1 MEIDHIYVRKFLV
14 EKTAILADVDKM
26 ELMKDI
32 MNDIFSAG
40 GAEVSIIPV
49 MQGEGMVNIEES
61 QLPDSLPILALRNAV
76 LFPGTVYPITIGR
89 EKSIR
94 LIEDAEKNNT
104 FIGAVPQNDLAVEDP
119 REKDLY
125 GYGTVAKIV
134 KTLEMPDGT
143 ITAILQGYK
152 RFELDQVVEYE
163 PYMLGRVRYLDDI
176 MPEIDVKIR
185 MIAESLK
192 EKAASIIR
200 SSSFVPREAASAL
213 KGIDNFAFLV
223 NFIATTIEVE
233 NFMDKVELL
242 QYGDLRARAMKLLS
256 VLDTQVE
263 LQKIKQEINQ
273 KVKTEIDQQQRE
285 YYLNNQLKT
294 IQEELGMDDVEE
306 FAQLRARAEEK
317 LWPASVQEIFDK
329 EIAKLERYN
338 PSSPDYSIQYNYIQF
353 MLDLPWGEMSE
364 DNLDLKNA
372 QKVLDEDHY
381 GLEKVKER
389 IIEYLAVLKLKGDMK
404 SPILC
409 LYGPPGVG
417 KTSLGKSVAR
427 ALGRKYIRIA
437 LGGVHDESEIRGHRK
452 TYVGALPGRILNGI
466 NRAGTS
472 NPVIVL
478 DEIDKLTKDIK
489 GDPSSALLEALDPE
503 QNTAFHDNYLDIDYD
518 LSDVLFITT
527 ANNIDTIQ
535 PALKDR
541 MEMINVSGYL
551 AEEKY
556 EIAKNYLVPKQI
568 QEHGL
573 DKSQLKFD
581 KGAITR
587 IIDEYTHESG
597 VRGLEKQIAKVARVT
612 AKKIALEEEYPAVI
626 KKEHLKEYLGLP
638 TNSHDMQKGNEA
650 PGVVTGLAWTSMGG
664 EILFIESSV
673 SKGKGNLSMTGN
685 LGDVMKESAQIA
697 YQYIKAHPEMTGLTY
712 EEFAEKDI
720 HVHVPEGAV
729 PKDGPSAGITM
740 VSSMVSAYRGKK
752 VKSGI
757 AMTGEMTL
765 RGRVLPV
772 GGIKEKILA
781 AKRSGIHT
789 IVISEENRKDVEDIK
804 EIYIKGLTFVYVKSI
819 KDVIDFIF

>member
-1 MEIDHIYVRKFLV
+1 
-14 EKTAILADVDKM
+14 
-26 ELMKDI
+26 MKDI
-32 MNDIFSAG
+32 FSDIMAPS

-49 MQGEGMVNIEES
+49 MQGDGMMHIDQD

-94 LIEDAEKNNT
+94 LIEDAERSNT
-104 FIGAVPQNDLAVEDP
+104 FIGAVPQNDLSVEDP
-119 REKDLY
+119 RKEDLY

-143 ITAILQGYK
+143 ITAILQGFK
-152 RFELDQVVEYE
+152 RFEVEEVFEYN
-163 PYMLGRVRYLDDI
+163 PYLLGRVRYMDDI
-176 MPEIDVKIR
+176 VPEEDTKTR

-192 EKAASIIR
+192 EKAASIIK
-200 SSSFVPREAASAL
+200 SSAFVPREAAAAL
-213 KGIDNFAFLV
+213 KGIDNFEFLV

-233 NFMDKVELL
+233 NYMDKVELL
-242 QYGDLRARAMKLLS
+242 QYGDLRNRAMKLLS

-263 LQKIKQEINQ
+263 LQKIKQEIHQ
-273 KVKTEIDQQQRE
+273 KVKSEIDQQQRE

-317 LWPASVQEIFDK
+317 LWPAAVQEIFEK
-329 EIAKLERYN
+329 EMAKLERYN

-353 MLDLPWGEMSE
+353 MLDLPWGQIST

-372 QKVLDEDHY
+372 QKVLDDDHY

-417 KTSLGKSVAR
+417 KTSLGKSIAR
-427 ALGRKYIRIA
+427 ALGRKYVRIA

-478 DEIDKLTKDIK
+478 DEIDKLSSDFK

-518 LSDVLFITT
+518 LSNVLFITT

-551 AEEKY
+551 AEEKV
-556 EIAKNYLVPKQI
+556 EIAKHYLVPKQVE
-568 QEHGL
+568 EHGL
-573 DKSQLKFD
+573 QKSQLKFD
-581 KGAITR
+581 KGAIVK
-587 IIDEYTHESG
+587 IIDEYTRESG

-612 AKKIALEEEYPAVI
+612 AKKIALEQEHPAVI
-626 KKEHLKEYLGLP
+626 KKEHLREYLGLP
-638 TNSHDMQKGNEA
+638 TNSHDLQKGNEA

-673 SKGKGNLSMTGN
+673 SSGKGVLTMTGN
-685 LGDVMKESAQIA
+685 LGDVMKESATIA
-697 YQYIKAHPEMTGLTY
+697 YQYIKAHPELTGMSY
-712 EEFAEKDI
+712 EEFSQKDI

-740 VSSMVSAYRGKK
+740 VSSMVSAFRNQK

-789 IVISEENRKDVEDIK
+789 IVISEENRKDVEDINPV
-804 EIYIKGLTFVYVKSI
+804 YVKGLSFVYVKNI
-819 KDVIDFIF
+819 DEVISYIFN

>member
-1 MEIDHIYVRKFLV
+1 
-14 EKTAILADVDKM
+14 
-26 ELMKDI
+26 MKDI
-32 MNDIFSAG
+32 INDIFSPGA

-49 MQGEGMVNIEES
+49 MQGEGLSKVNEGD
-61 QLPDSLPILALRNAV
+61 LPDYLPVLALRNAV
-76 LFPGTVYPITIGR
+76 LFPGSVYPITIGR

-94 LIEDAEKNNT
+94 LIEDAERNNT
-104 FIGAVPQNDLAVEDP
+104 FIGAVPQNDLMVEDP
-119 REKDLY
+119 RKEDLY
-125 GYGTVAKIV
+125 DFGTVAKIV

-143 ITAILQGYK
+143 ITAILQGFK
-152 RFELDQVVEYE
+152 RFEIDSIVEYE
-163 PYMLGRVRYLDDI
+163 PYMLGRVRYLEDI
-176 MPEIDVKIR
+176 APENDTQTR
-185 MIAESLK
+185 MIGESLK
-192 EKAASIIR
+192 EKASSLIR
-200 SSSFVPREAASAL
+200 MSSMVPKEAAGAI
-213 KGIDNFAFLV
+213 KGIDSLEFLV

-242 QYGDLRARAMKLLS
+242 QYGEIKTRAMKLLS
-256 VLDTQVE
+256 VLDTQIE

-285 YYLNNQLKT
+285 YFLNNQLKT

-306 FAQLRARAEEK
+306 FSQLRARAEEK
-317 LWPASVQEIFDK
+317 LWAPAVQEIFEK
-329 EIAKLERYN
+329 EMAKLERYN

-353 MLDLPWGEMSE
+353 MLDLPWGAMSN

-372 QKVLDEDHY
+372 KKVLDEDHF
-381 GLEKVKER
+381 GLETVKDR

-427 ALGRKYIRIA
+427 ALGRKYVRIA

-478 DEIDKLTKDIK
+478 DEIDKLSRDFK

-518 LSDVLFITT
+518 LSNVLFITT
-527 ANNIDTIQ
+527 ANSIDTIQ

-556 EIAKNYLVPKQI
+556 EIAKHYLLPKQLG
-568 QEHGL
+568 EHGL
-573 DKSQLKFD
+573 DKSQLKID
-581 KGAITR
+581 KGALTK
-587 IIDEYTHESG
+587 IIDEYTRESG

-612 AKKIALEEEYPAVI
+612 AKKIALEEDYPVTV
-626 KKEHLKEYLGLP
+626 KKEHLREYLGLP

-650 PGVVTGLAWTSMGG
+650 PGVVTGLAWTQMGG

-673 SKGKGNLSMTGN
+673 SKGKGVLSMTGN
-685 LGDVMKESAQIA
+685 LGDVMKESATIA
-697 YQYIKAHPEMTGLTY
+697 FQYLKAHPELAGLSY
-712 EEFAEKDI
+712 EEFIEKDV

-740 VSSMVSAYRGKK
+740 VSSMVSAYRQKK
-752 VKSGI
+752 VRSGV

-804 EIYIKGLTFVYVKSI
+804 EIYIKGLTFVYVKNISE
-819 KDVIDFIF
+819 VISYIFN

>member
-1 MEIDHIYVRKFLV
+1 MRKFV
-14 EKTAILADVDKM
+14 
-26 ELMKDI
+26 LMKDKI
-32 MNDIFSAG
+32 NDIFSAA

-49 MQGEGMVNIEES
+49 VQGDGMMTIDQS
-61 QLPDSLPILALRNAV
+61 QLPESLPILALRNAV
-76 LFPGTVYPITIGR
+76 LFPGTVFPITIGR
-89 EKSIR
+89 EKSMR
-94 LIEDAEKNNT
+94 LIEEAERTNS
-104 FIGAVPQNDLAVEDP
+104 FIGTVPQNDLSVEEPIRD
-119 REKDLY
+119 DLY
-125 GYGTVAKIV
+125 NYGTVAKIV

-143 ITAILQGYK
+143 VTAILQGFK
-152 RFELDQVVEYE
+152 RFELVSIYEYD
-163 PYMLGRVRYLDDI
+163 PYIVGKVQYLDDFV
-176 MPEIDVKIR
+176 PENDTKIR
-185 MIAESLK
+185 MISESLK
-192 EKAASIIR
+192 EKAMSIIR
-200 SSSFVPREAASAL
+200 SSSLAPRDAANAL
-213 KGIDNFAFLV
+213 KSIDSFEFLV
-223 NFIATTIEVE
+223 NFIATTIDVE
-233 NFMDKVELL
+233 NYMDKVELL
-242 QYGDLRARAMKLLS
+242 QYGDLRVRAMKLLR

-273 KVKTEIDQQQRE
+273 KVKSEIDQQQRE
-285 YYLNNQLKT
+285 YFLNNQLKT
-294 IQEELGMDDVEE
+294 IQEELGMDEVEE
-306 FAQLRARAEEK
+306 FSQLRARAEEK
-317 LWPASVQEIFDK
+317 LWPAAVQAIFDK

-381 GLEKVKER
+381 GLERVKER

-417 KTSLGKSVAR
+417 KTSLGKSIAR

-478 DEIDKLTKDIK
+478 DEVDKLTKDLK

-518 LSDVLFITT
+518 LSNVLFITT
-527 ANNIDTIQ
+527 ANNIESIQ

-556 EIAKNYLVPKQI
+556 EIAKSHLVPKQVE
-568 QEHGL
+568 EHGL

-581 KGAITR
+581 KAALVK

-597 VRGLEKQIAKVARVT
+597 VRGLEKQIAKIARVT
-612 AKKIALEEEYPAVI
+612 AKKIALEQERPATI
-626 KKEHLKEYLGLP
+626 KKEHLREYLGLP
-638 TNSHDMQKGNEA
+638 INSHDKQKGNEA

-673 SKGKGNLSMTGN
+673 SKGKGILTMTGN

-697 YQYIKAHPEMTGLTY
+697 YQYIKAHPELTGMTY

-740 VSSMVSAYRGKK
+740 VSSMVSAFRNKK

-789 IVISEENRKDVEDIK
+789 ILISEENRKDVEDIK
-804 EIYIKGLTFVYVKSI
+804 EMYIKGLTFVYVKNI
-819 KDVIDFIF
+819 QDVIDYIF